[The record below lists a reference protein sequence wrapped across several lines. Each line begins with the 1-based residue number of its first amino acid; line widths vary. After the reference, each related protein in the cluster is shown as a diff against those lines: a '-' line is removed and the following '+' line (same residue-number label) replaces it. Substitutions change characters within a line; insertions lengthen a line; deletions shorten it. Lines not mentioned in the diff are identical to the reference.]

1 MGDSSRTSVDESDW
15 WNPVRN
21 ALGDVQ
27 SLLVLGGGSEIGLAT
42 AHAFV
47 GNHCRTVILAG
58 RDPQRFAPEAD
69 RLKAAGATTVETLA
83 FDADDTASH
92 PTLIDDVFDRHGD
105 IDCVLVAFGVL
116 GDAETATY
124 DHTQAMELMQTNAM
138 GAISAMVPVVAR
150 MQRQGHG
157 TIIVLSSAGA
167 ERVRASNAVYGA
179 AKAALDGYAQGL
191 GDALQG
197 SGVHV
202 MVVRPGFV
210 HTRMTAGLEA
220 PPFSTTPE
228 AVATAIV
235 DGMRRG
241 AETIWVPKPMRAVMS
256 ALRHLPRPIFRR
268 LDI

>member
-1 MGDSSRTSVDESDW
+1 M
-15 WNPVRN
+15 RN

-27 SLLVLGGGSEIGLAT
+27 SLLILGGTSEIGLAT

-47 GNHCRTVILAG
+47 GNGCRDVVLAG
-58 RDPQRFAPEAD
+58 RDASALEDAAV
-69 RLKAAGATTVETLA
+69 RLRAAGAQVEGVA
-83 FDADDTASH
+83 FDADDVASH
-92 PTLIDDVFDRHGD
+92 TRVIDGVFAAHGD
-105 IDCVLVAFGVL
+105 IDCVVVAFGVL
-116 GDAETATY
+116 GDAETAPF
-124 DHTQAMELMQTNAM
+124 DHDEAVAIMQTNAL
-138 GAISAMVPVVAR
+138 GGVSATAAVVER
-150 MQRQGHG
+150 MREQGHG
-157 TIIVLSSAGA
+157 AIVVLSSAGA

-191 GDALQG
+191 GYLLEG

-228 AVATAIV
+228 AVADAIV
-235 DGMRRG
+235 DGLRRN
-241 AETIWVPKPMRAVMS
+241 ADTVWVPKPMRAVMS

-268 LDI
+268 LDL